1 MKVLVV
7 LGISMV
13 VACTEV
19 LFSFIQKST
28 NFFWGGTEK
37 CHVTSIVEKSIHMV
51 DNALYNTMKRNLK
64 KRELNSPDQLFSFSK
79 LPERTSR
86 DVSRA
91 AEIMETSIQAVK
103 KKVSLQHKKS
113 WHPTGKCDSFFSCPP
128 YFPPT
133 HKPHDFL
140 ARNRRKLQVHLS
152 NESCIGFIW
161 QSISLFGSR
170 QKYNSS
176 LTIHSVEKCQF

>member
-113 WHPTGKCDSFFSCPP
+113 WHPTDVLSADLLSTIVKVSGCLPYMLPPKCPNTC
-128 YFPPT
+128 
-133 HKPHDFL
+133 L
-140 ARNRRKLQVHLS
+140 ANKYRLITGACNNRHQPNH
-152 NESCIGFIW
+152 
-161 QSISLFGSR
+161 
-170 QKYNSS
+170 NS
-176 LTIHSVEKCQF
+176 